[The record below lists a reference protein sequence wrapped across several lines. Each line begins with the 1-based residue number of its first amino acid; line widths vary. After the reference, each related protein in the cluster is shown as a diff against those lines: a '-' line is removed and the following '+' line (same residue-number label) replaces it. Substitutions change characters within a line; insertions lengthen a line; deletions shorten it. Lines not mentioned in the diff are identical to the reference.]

1 MGELDE
7 VVPPLNISP
16 QGPAET
22 GRRAGD
28 PGPCNRSLTSVEGPG
43 FELPAITRRRRPSP
57 PAAVRVLSRGRAPAG
72 SSSGSCS
79 LSGSRVL
86 HSFHGF
92 GQPTGVRSRQR
103 WLPSLVLALCLA
115 LGWTAIP
122 TEAAA
127 SPGPRVEARAAVVM
141 DAATGA
147 VLWQRQA
154 HRPVLVASTTKI
166 LTAIVANDFYPPRKL
181 LRVPEA
187 AERVD
192 GTRFGYRTGWRIR
205 REQLL
210 TTLLLVSANDAAET
224 LAAAWPDGGRAGFLR
239 AMQAK
244 AAELGCTDSTWRDP
258 SGLDAPGHRAS
269 AADLAV
275 LGRALLAR
283 PLLAKLV
290 RLRAVAYRW
299 PSGHR
304 TVLANHNHFVGRGR
318 DPGAIGVKTGYTTRA
333 GSTIVAAQR
342 RGGRTLLAVALGSKT
357 MYDDVRAMFRY
368 GFKAKPRAGAER
380 LGLRPAPPPGPG
392 PAPTLPPAAERI
404 TGRVSGTPSPLIERL
419 GVRIL
424 AAPVPLA
431 ACAGVACLL
440 LGSLALFRHRR

>member
-16 QGPAET
+16 QGPEET

-28 PGPCNRSLTSVEGPG
+28 QGPSQPEPHLGRRAEA
-43 FELPAITRRRRPSP
+43 ELPAITRRRRLSP
-57 PAAVRVLSRGRAPAG
+57 PAVRVPF
-72 SSSGSCS
+72 

-92 GQPTGVRSRQR
+92 GQPTAVRSRQR
-103 WLPSLVLALCLA
+103 RLPSLVLALSLA
-115 LGWTAIP
+115 LGWMAIP
-122 TEAAA
+122 AAA
-127 SPGPRVEARAAVVM
+127 SPGPRVEARAGVVM

-166 LTAIVANDFYPPRKL
+166 LTAIVANDSYPAGRR

-187 AERVD
+187 AEWVD
-192 GTRFGYRTGWRIR
+192 GTRFGYRAGWRIR
-205 REQLL
+205 RDQLL

-239 AMQAK
+239 AMAAK
-244 AAELGCTDSTWRDP
+244 CAELGCTDSTWRDP
-258 SGLDAPGHRAS
+258 SGLDAPGHRVS

-283 PLLAKLV
+283 PVLAKLV
-290 RLRAVAYRW
+290 GSRAVAYRW
-299 PSGHR
+299 PDGRR
-304 TVLANHNHFVGRGR
+304 TVLANHNHFVGWGR
-318 DPGAIGVKTGYTTRA
+318 DPGAIGVKTGYTTKA

-342 RGGRTLLAVALGSKT
+342 RGGRTLLAVALGSKA
-357 MYDDVRAMFRY
+357 MYDDVRAMLRY
-368 GFKAKPRAGAER
+368 GFKVRPKAGAEL
-380 LGLRPAPPPGPG
+380 LGVRPEPPDDG
-392 PAPTLPPAAERI
+392 PAPTLPPAPERI
-404 TGRVSGTPSPLIERL
+404 TGRVSSAPSPLVERL
-419 GVRIL
+419 GARIL
-424 AAPVPLA
+424 AAPMPLA
-431 ACAGVACLL
+431 AGVGVACLL
-440 LGSLALFRHRR
+440 LGSLALFWRRR

>member
-1 MGELDE
+1 L
-7 VVPPLNISP
+7 
-16 QGPAET
+16 
-22 GRRAGD
+22 
-28 PGPCNRSLTSVEGPG
+28 
-43 FELPAITRRRRPSP
+43 
-57 PAAVRVLSRGRAPAG
+57 
-72 SSSGSCS
+72 
-79 LSGSRVL
+79 
-86 HSFHGF
+86 FHGF

-103 WLPSLVLALCLA
+103 WLPSLVLALGLA
-115 LGWTAIP
+115 LGWMAVP
-122 TEAAA
+122 AAAA
-127 SPGPRVEARAAVVM
+127 SPAPRVEARAAVVM

-147 VLWQRQA
+147 VLWQRRA

-166 LTAIVANDFYPPRKL
+166 LTAIVANDSYPARKA

-192 GTRFGYRTGWRIR
+192 GTRFGYKTGWRIR
-205 REQLL
+205 RDQLL

-224 LAAAWPDGGRAGFLR
+224 LAAAWPNGGRAGFLR

-244 AAELGCTDSTWRDP
+244 CAKLGCTDSTWRDP

-290 RLRAVAYRW
+290 GSRAVTYVW
-299 PSGHR
+299 PDGRR
-304 TVLANHNHFVGRGR
+304 TVLANHNHFVGWGR
-318 DPGAIGVKTGYTTRA
+318 DPGALGVKTGYTTKA

-342 RGGRTLLAVALGSKT
+342 RGGRTLLAVALGSRV
-357 MYDDVRAMFRY
+357 MYDDVRALFRY
-368 GFKAKPRAGAER
+368 GFRVKPKVGAEL
-380 LGLRPAPPPGPG
+380 LGVRPAPPDDG

-404 TGRVSGTPSPLIERL
+404 TGRVSGTPSPLTERV

-440 LGSLALFRHRR
+440 LGGLALFWRRR